1 MLQNIDVYYQTNT
14 LVLHVL
20 KEMQLLVLRY
30 REELITAKVSQEHQ
44 EGILKSEIM
53 FLRDQVVA
61 EQQERSTMEESLAQ
75 EISHLQQ

>member
-1 MLQNIDVYYQTNT
+1 MS
-14 LVLHVL
+14 L

-44 EGILKSEIM
+44 EELMKSEIM
-53 FLRDQVVA
+53 FIKDQIVA

-75 EISHLQQ
+75 EISHLQQELGMGSKFIQ